1 MSAVEKATRD
11 ALSPEFPLTLNAFLS
26 ALDANAFPDACGWQ
40 PLFVRLGVDERAA
53 LDEAIVRHG
62 ARCVDA
68 IDRQLDDLAAI
79 RFPSPLQASQRT
91 QLRAEIDAAPGGAD
105 VFGLWAWFGW
115 LRCIVHLLPPDD
127 YYAVITN
134 RNHDK
139 ITLEEQSVLR
149 TKRIGVIGLSV
160 GGEAAVTV
168 AQEHLCGEIVIA
180 DFDKLDLSNLN
191 RLHAGVDELGENK
204 SHIVARRI
212 ARIDPYLRVTVFP
225 DGVHPSNL
233 SEFMR
238 GLDLLLE
245 ECDGLQMKYVV
256 REWAMRERVNIVYA
270 ADERG
275 FLSVEPYA
283 QHESLPLFHGR
294 MPTAPRARV
303 EYASTAEFYRALTEW
318 IGGWDAISERS
329 RQSLMSLETRLCG
342 YPQLASEARFAAGM
356 VGHVARRLLLGE
368 RVAPGVQFVDL
379 DSLCLNE
386 GGQH

>member
-1 MSAVEKATRD
+1 MNAGVIPNSA
-11 ALSPEFPLTLNAFLS
+11 ALSPDTPL
-26 ALDANAFPDACGWQ
+26 ALDAFVVGLDGDSLPDACAWR
-40 PLFVRLGVDERAA
+40 PLFVRLGANERAT
-53 LDEAIVRHG
+53 LDTAIARHG

-79 RFPSPLQASQRT
+79 RFPSPSQTTERA
-91 QLRAEIDAAPGGAD
+91 QLRAGIHAASGGAD
-105 VFGLWAWFGW
+105 AFGLWAWFGW
-115 LRCIVHLLPPDD
+115 MRCMVHLLQPDD
-127 YYAVITN
+127 YFAVITN

-139 ITLEEQSVLR
+139 ITLEEQALLR

-160 GGEAAVTV
+160 GGEAAVSV

-191 RLHAGVDELGENK
+191 RLHAGVDELGDNK
-204 SHIVARRI
+204 AHIVARRI
-212 ARIDPYLRVTVFP
+212 ARIDPYLRVTVLS
-225 DGVHPSNL
+225 DGVNQSNL
-233 SEFMR
+233 SGFMR

-283 QHESLPLFHGR
+283 QHHSLPLFHGR
-294 MPTAPRARV
+294 MPTAPRARA

-329 RQSLMSLETRLCG
+329 RQSLLSLETRLCG

-386 GGQH
+386 RGEY